1 MCWHLMSPDGEF
13 RIPVFFRKNSLSVLA
28 HVRRA
33 SEKSTTTTFSGQV
46 RGAYV
51 KLNLDVSAL
60 KDGWSFLENGNP
72 VHKQH
77 GKTFIDLGEALSR
90 VAWRFRTTIVLLGPG
105 WEVVEHSKE
114 IASLPDLGGDIPGIH
129 IPTTV
134 LTFPQRHIFPLSDCL
149 CELLTDEQL
158 PELMEE
164 SERIEMKEQGID
176 LFGKEPAGPEEL
188 HDLEMLEPRGFAGG
202 RQEQPESSWVKG
214 RELTKESK
222 VKNLQEACNFYGI
235 SAGGAKSKLYDRLCI
250 CYQAVSERR

>member
-114 IASLPDLGGDIPGIH
+114 IASLPDLGGDIPGIL

-202 RQEQPESSWVKG
+202 RQEQPESIWVNG